1 LFDERYISVEGFRV
15 DTINGLGGKDDY
27 AQVDISG
34 SANAY
39 GSDDGVKDAL
49 WRTLVAGK
57 GLNGVALPEFWVT
70 VLDFTVTG
78 QNWNDIVL
86 GQQSWNHL
94 CFILA
99 CGILKV
105 SNRLLL
111 MYYNLDGEKNE
122 SAAIELSKACL
133 FTNVTSINRR
143 LMATTNRCLG
153 LRPVKA
159 EEENIMCILLGSSRP
174 IILRPSGERYLIV
187 GDCYVHGIME
197 GKQWHGF
204 RRENVRW
211 GHLFLAESSGFLAVD
226 THERCC
232 LKTLH
237 NVSLTISITRLPS
250 SCWTLKADTHG
261 KSQVLGD
268 CERDMILTEI
278 LPRLLVNSI
287 KSQGR

>member
-15 DTINGLGGKDDY
+15 DTIDWLGGKDDY
-27 AQVDISG
+27 AQVGISG

-70 VLDFTVTG
+70 VLEFTATG
-78 QNWNDIVL
+78 QNWNDMVL
-86 GQQSWNHL
+86 GQRSWNYL

-99 CGILKV
+99 YGMMKV

-122 SAAIELSKACL
+122 SAAIELSEAYF
-133 FTNVTSINRR
+133 FTNVASINRR
-143 LMATTNRCLG
+143 LMTTTNGYLG

-159 EEENIMCILLGSSRP
+159 EKGDIMCILLGSSRP
-174 IILRPSGERYLIV
+174 IALGPSGERYLIV

-197 GKQWHGF
+197 GEAMAWLET
-204 RRENVRW
+204 RECQMET
-211 GHLFLAESSGFLAVD
+211 F
-226 THERCC
+226 
-232 LKTLH
+232 
-237 NVSLTISITRLPS
+237 
-250 SCWTLKADTHG
+250 
-261 KSQVLGD
+261 VLG
-268 CERDMILTEI
+268 
-278 LPRLLVNSI
+278 
-287 KSQGR
+287 